1 MQLSQDLLLYIGQN
15 YLKDTL
21 CIKKLF
27 YHNKDD
33 KLQLILFGEVLHY
46 HKLFS
51 KTTIPLKF
59 LTKCSHTWFA
69 NNFTKYV
76 PRSFMPYER
85 EAYIEYLDDMWIEFL
100 KLKCKCNIFVTFESM
115 DDDEGDLEI
124 SIEYIDTG
132 SGEIMGTIP
141 DLGIQEFQ
149 PKIYKKLNKLIYKK
163 IINFK
168 KNN

>member
-1 MQLSQDLLLYIGQN
+1 
-15 YLKDTL
+15 
-21 CIKKLF
+21 
-27 YHNKDD
+27 
-33 KLQLILFGEVLHY
+33 
-46 HKLFS
+46 
-51 KTTIPLKF
+51 
-59 LTKCSHTWFA
+59 
-69 NNFTKYV
+69 
-76 PRSFMPYER
+76 
-85 EAYIEYLDDMWIEFL
+85 MWIEFL